1 MMNTTTPY
9 ITLACAAL
17 LSSCHTGHAVIGTPY
32 SVTLLPQVQG
42 NKLCYRYDEQASSD
56 VHLLHITTQTVGMSA
71 QGLTLTAE
79 PGAEGPI
86 ELTCS
91 TSYQQHTVTVPTDR
105 VTTREIDGI
114 TFTFKAERGEIDL
127 LHISWQAP
135 ADFPSRV
142 AGINTHCELFS
153 HCALSRHARS
163 AQGNTLSE
171 THNLYGSHEQKV
183 TIWLWDAPA
192 RYTVNFCTGAAD
204 EVLVLPLPGLEK
216 ERAAVYHNRSLP
228 VPH

>member
-1 MMNTTTPY
+1 MNTTTPY

-17 LSSCHTGHAVIGTPY
+17 LSSCHSGNAVIGTPY
-32 SVTLLPQVQG
+32 SVALLPQSQG
-42 NKLCYRYDEQASSD
+42 NKLSYRYDEQASSD
-56 VHLLHITTQTVGMSA
+56 VHLHHITTQTAGMSA
-71 QGLTLTAE
+71 QGLTLTAA
-79 PGAEGPI
+79 PGASGPI

-91 TSYQQHTVTVPTDR
+91 TKYQRHTITVPTDR

-114 TFTFKAERGEIDL
+114 TFTFKASKGEIDL

-135 ADFPSRV
+135 ANFPTRV
-142 AGINTHCELFS
+142 AGINTHCDLFS
-153 HCALSRHARS
+153 HCALSRHDRT

-204 EVLVLPLPGLEK
+204 EVLVLPLPGFEK
-216 ERAAVYHNRSLP
+216 ERAAVYHNSSLP